1 MGGEGGGSGGGD
13 PLCTEVSVV
22 MELSSVGGSELVE
35 SKSELESSE
44 ELDGG
49 TESSEEL
56 GGGTVFRR
64 GRPRERGVV
73 TMYSNGR
80 RRW

>member
-1 MGGEGGGSGGGD
+1 M
-13 PLCTEVSVV
+13 
-22 MELSSVGGSELVE
+22 GGSELVE

-49 TESSEEL
+49 TESLEEL

-64 GRPRERGVV
+64 GCPRERGVV
-73 TMYSNGR
+73 AMYSNGR

>member
-1 MGGEGGGSGGGD
+1 MVVGWGD
-13 PLCTEVSVV
+13 PLCVEVSVV
-22 MELSSVGGSELVE
+22 MESLSMGGSELSE
-35 SKSELESSE
+35 SDSELESSE

-49 TESSEEL
+49 TESLEEL

-80 RRW
+80 RRWKMC